1 MGIVLVLSFIKQCYN
16 YLFIA
21 TDHQN
26 ILFKNNVIGVILGVI
41 IGLLIIPKRNLL
53 GGVITQIF
61 IEFVYT
67 FGAIRIAYRANLT
80 PIVEKKHFWYLTLVL
95 IIAGIIGF
103 GINQYFGNTEISLL
117 TFFATALIFNGI
129 IFLVSFKSIKEVA
142 KGLTID

>member
-1 MGIVLVLSFIKQCYN
+1 MLVLSFIKQCYN

-21 TDHQN
+21 TDNQN

-41 IGLLIIPKRNLL
+41 IGLIVIPKRNLL

-67 FGAIRIAYRANLT
+67 FGAIRIAHRAKLT
-80 PIVEKKHFWYLTLVL
+80 PIVQKKHFWYLTLVL
-95 IIAGIIGF
+95 ILACATGF
-103 GINQYFGNTEISLL
+103 GIHQYFGNTEISLL

-129 IFLVSFKSIKEVA
+129 IFLISFKSIKEVA
-142 KGLTID
+142 KGLTVD